1 MRWACDIEAHLCLC
15 HFDSALS
22 HLTRPP
28 VTKPARCVAKRR
40 GGAWCSRPGAWRVDQ
55 LALMKQRLAAAGAA
69 VLASAAVFV
78 WRRLRHGRSV
88 APMSAEQLTEM
99 VLRRLNKQ
107 ATDAVSSARAES
119 KRWRTKYERAQRE
132 AEESREKAA
141 ELSKLLTKLCA
152 SQPSG
157 KLAERASSPDA
168 ARRARA
174 QGDAQR
180 GGQALPGR
188 QYARPFR
195 PC

>member
-1 MRWACDIEAHLCLC
+1 MRHTSVFVTLIVH
-15 HFDSALS
+15 SVISRALLLPNPRAVS
-22 HLTRPP
+22 PN
-28 VTKPARCVAKRR
+28 VR
-40 GGAWCSRPGAWRVDQ
+40 GRWCSRPGAWRVDQ

-119 KRWRTKYERAQRE
+119 KSWRTKYERAQRE

>member
-15 HFDSALS
+15 DFDVACRIIMPSCDQ
-22 HLTRPP
+22 TR
-28 VTKPARCVAKRR
+28 VHAFHTAGCT
-40 GGAWCSRPGAWRVDQ
+40 AWRVDQ

-119 KRWRTKYERAQRE
+119 KSWRTKYERAQRE

-152 SQPSG
+152 SQPSS

>member
-1 MRWACDIEAHLCLC
+1 MGVRQPGGEAGR
-15 HFDSALS
+15 
-22 HLTRPP
+22 TQ
-28 VTKPARCVAKRR
+28 
-40 GGAWCSRPGAWRVDQ
+40 RVDQ
-55 LALMKQRLAAAGAA
+55 LALMKKRLAAAGAA

-119 KRWRTKYERAQRE
+119 KSWRTKYERAQRE

-152 SQPSG
+152 SQPSS
-157 KLAERASSPDA
+157 KLDCFQRWSIPSIRFAFSASSA
-168 ARRARA
+168 ASSAASARSPSA
-174 QGDAQR
+174 ADHGKIVCAHVS
-180 GGQALPGR
+180 
-188 QYARPFR
+188 
-195 PC
+195 

>member
-1 MRWACDIEAHLCLC
+1 M
-15 HFDSALS
+15 
-22 HLTRPP
+22 
-28 VTKPARCVAKRR
+28 
-40 GGAWCSRPGAWRVDQ
+40 DQ
-55 LALMKQRLAAAGAA
+55 LALMKKRLAAAGAA

-119 KRWRTKYERAQRE
+119 KSWRTKYERAQRE

-152 SQPSG
+152 SQPSS

-168 ARRARA
+168 AVAK
-174 QGDAQR
+174 
-180 GGQALPGR
+180 
-188 QYARPFR
+188 PFDFNR
-195 PC
+195 SINDDVDCTIKTPSDGENITDCFFATSGKSCQLS